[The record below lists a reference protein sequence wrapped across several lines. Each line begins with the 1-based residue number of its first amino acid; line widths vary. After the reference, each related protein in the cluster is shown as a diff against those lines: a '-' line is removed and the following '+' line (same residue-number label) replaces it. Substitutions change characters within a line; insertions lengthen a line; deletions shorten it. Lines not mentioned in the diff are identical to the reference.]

1 MKNLIILTFITAIL
15 ITGCGF
21 KIVKQPQ
28 DLNFSIS
35 KIQIFGEKR
44 INYNIKSQIL
54 NKINEKKEKSIILKI
69 TTNKDKIIKEKNIK
83 NEITKY
89 QIEIVAHID
98 SGERGSKL
106 SRITISKKGEYTVN
120 KQYSQTIRNE
130 KKLVEV
136 LAESLSK
143 EVIFKLSERCF
154 LGM

>member
-89 QIEIVAHID
+89 EIIITSIIEILN
-98 SGERGSKL
+98 E
-106 SRITISKKGEYTVN
+106 
-120 KQYSQTIRNE
+120 NE
-130 KKLVEV
+130 KKLDEFSIQENGIFSVASQHSQSVTNEKKLITLLSKS
-136 LAESLSK
+136 LAEKIVK
-143 EVIFKLSERCF
+143 EILIRYNDI
-154 LGM
+154 

>member
-89 QIEIVAHID
+89 EIIITSIIEILNENEKTLDEFSIQENGTFNVASQH
-98 SGERGSKL
+98 SQS
-106 SRITISKKGEYTVN
+106 IT
-120 KQYSQTIRNE
+120 NE
-130 KKLVEV
+130 KKLIPLLSKS
-136 LAESLSK
+136 LAEKIVK
-143 EVIFKLSERCF
+143 EILIRYNDI
-154 LGM
+154 